1 MKTIECWSIEVWDG
15 GSMHNHKFYLA
26 TQAEAEKWMLSNKFD
41 RIAKKE
47 FIVFDTL
54 EEALDNDLAT
64 VKKRVIEKLTPL
76 ERRAMGV
83 S

>member
-1 MKTIECWSIEVWDG
+1 MEIVECWSIEVWDG
-15 GSMHNHKFYLA
+15 GSMHNHKFYVA
-26 TQAEAEKWMLSNKFD
+26 TQAEAEKYMLNNKFD
-41 RIAKKE
+41 MITKKQ
-47 FIVFDTL
+47 FIIFDTL

-64 VKKRVIEKLTPL
+64 VRKRVIEKLTPL

>member
-15 GSMHNHKFYLA
+15 AGCHNHKFYVASEVEADKWLA
-26 TQAEAEKWMLSNKFD
+26 DNKFD
-41 RIAKKE
+41 AKVKKTLV
-47 FIVFDTL
+47 IFDTL
-54 EEALDNDLAT
+54 IEALDNDLAT
-64 VKKRVIEKLTPL
+64 VRKRVIEKLSPL